1 MFYGMLA
8 KKSGQI
14 LWQNWSNLLHLT
26 QWWIQSFCH
35 FLQNSKIPYLLFSH
49 KRDRM
54 SAASDL
60 ILFLWSEFC
69 FCRAVWCLT
78 WDGLY
83 CPMKTWLS
91 RDVGR
96 KFNCLKGKI
105 PPTPSNFVFL
115 HKDMEKNCNLGGQRK
130 KNIWKP
136 EVFSGDFERE
146 QEFMKKEEVEKTCD
160 LLDWPRISHILLFL
174 FSKLPHFLISHLLA
188 LSCSHN
194 YSRVEV
200 AALCR
205 IALNTYYF
213 TLWLIF

>member
-1 MFYGMLA
+1 
-8 KKSGQI
+8 
-14 LWQNWSNLLHLT
+14 
-26 QWWIQSFCH
+26 
-35 FLQNSKIPYLLFSH
+35 
-49 KRDRM
+49 M

-60 ILFLWSEFC
+60 FLFLWSEFC

-105 PPTPSNFVFL
+105 PPTLSNFVFL
-115 HKDMEKNCNLGGQRK
+115 QKDMEKNCNLGGQRK

-136 EVFSGDFERE
+136 EVFSGDIERE
-146 QEFMKKEEVEKTCD
+146 QEFMKKEEVEKNCD

-174 FSKLPHFLISHLLA
+174 FFKLPHFFFLICLYHLLA
-188 LSCSHN
+188 LSYSYN
-194 YSRVEV
+194 YSPVEF

-213 TLWLIF
+213 TLWLIFWKLFCF